1 MMEKNIMIKRSN
13 DFSLILENYFTKH
26 LSLERKFSTNTYNTY
41 LMVIRQ
47 YINYLSEQKHE
58 KPKSIS
64 IYSFNKQ
71 NILDFLE
78 YVEKILKCSP
88 KTRNHKL
95 TIINSFL
102 EYAQSVN
109 PNYLD
114 IYLKSKSIKLKKFK
128 LEKMDFLTKEELEA
142 FMKTIN
148 IKSKNGY
155 KHYVLIA
162 LLYEA
167 GLRVSELINLKV
179 TNLFFLSESPYIKIL
194 GKGNKERI
202 VYLNND
208 VVSIIND
215 YIDKF
220 GITLGYLFLNHSNR
234 QLTRFGVVKIINKY
248 YELSKKECPTLMNK
262 TITPHSFRH
271 SKAVHLLMNNTA
283 LPIIQRFLGHSSIK
297 TTEIYLD
304 ITNDEVSRSILKAS
318 SIINNDEKNKAVWEG
333 DDKLIELLEN
343 LK

>member
-1 MMEKNIMIKRSN
+1 MMEKSIMIKQNN
-13 DFSLILENYFTKH
+13 DFSSILENYFTKH
-26 LSLERKFSTNTYNTY
+26 LSLERQFSSNTYNTY

-47 YINYLSEQKHE
+47 YINYLSEYKHE
-58 KPKSIS
+58 KLNSIS

-78 YVEKILKCSP
+78 YVEKILECSP

-109 PNYLD
+109 PIYLD
-114 IYLKSKSIKLKKFK
+114 IYLKSKSIKLKRVKQ
-128 LEKMDFLTKEELEA
+128 EKMDFLTKEELES

-179 TNLFFLSESPYIKIL
+179 SNLFFSSESPYIKIL

-215 YIDKF
+215 YVDKF
-220 GITLGYLFLNHSNR
+220 HITSGYLFLNHSNK

-248 YELSKKECPTLMNK
+248 YEISKKECPTLMNK

-318 SIINNDEKNKAVWEG
+318 SINDNNENNKAIWEG